1 MATQN
6 PQDLLSK
13 TPPASTPV
21 SRGHDVRYVRLPN
34 TSVLVFGMLECINQ
48 GQKVQR
54 ALIFTFISSRE
65 KNYRIWHTL

>member
-1 MATQN
+1 MVAQN

-13 TPPASTPV
+13 TPSGATPV
-21 SRGHDVRYVRLPN
+21 CRGHVRYVRLPN
-34 TSVLVFGMLECINQ
+34 TSSLVFGMLECINQ